1 VIAGRGAW
9 LVAASAAAVLA
20 SGVAVAWHE
29 SSRTDGQTALRIAD
43 DPPPILPS
51 VPVPTASVAPTAT
64 PRVPVVL
71 TTLPDPV
78 ASLPPTVTAVPTG
91 VPVDEQCLRP
101 PRPDDTPDA
110 SCDALHPHAGL
121 PHPCLG
127 LGYACEW
134 PDARGVVTGGCF
146 DISAVVRSDSVRAT
160 WRVSDYDLK
169 GNHGSG
175 PVHHMLVTLA
185 DHDGKQAVV
194 QRLFPVGVT
203 STVFEGVA
211 PGDYQVMFQELN
223 DSGLS
228 NSTGRYATVAGAAPS
243 PSPTPAPDPTGS
255 PEPTPTP

>member
-1 VIAGRGAW
+1 
-9 LVAASAAAVLA
+9 VAASAALVLA
-20 SGVAVAWHE
+20 GGVAVAVHE
-29 SSRTDGQTALRIAD
+29 HTGADGQTALRIAD
-43 DPPPILPS
+43 DPPPI
-51 VPVPTASVAPTAT
+51 VAPVPLPTGSLGPVAT
-64 PRVPVVL
+64 PPVPAVA
-71 TTLPDPV
+71 TALPHPV
-78 ASLPPTVTAVPTG
+78 ASLPTTVTALPTG
-91 VPVDEQCLRP
+91 APVDEQCLRP

-127 LGYACEW
+127 LGNACEW

-146 DISAVVRSDSVRAT
+146 DISTVVRSDSVRAT
-160 WRVSDYDLK
+160 WRVSGYDLK

-185 DHDGKQAVV
+185 DHDGNKALV
-194 QRLFPVGVT
+194 QRLFPVAVT

-228 NSTGRYATVAGAAPS
+228 NSTGRYATVGGGAASPS
-243 PSPTPAPDPTGS
+243 PSPNTPTPDPTPS
-255 PEPTPTP
+255 PEPTPSS